1 MIIYGDEDCV
11 ASDGRRFNPRF
22 KPAWNRELFWSD
34 PYFSNHWFVRG
45 DLWNRCFERLDS
57 HNWWDIQ
64 YSLITYASAI
74 NSFKS
79 IAHLPL
85 VLAHCVEPCPKAS
98 VASLQSTLEHQ
109 FPALDPRV
117 VLSSHGF
124 HLQWAAP
131 SSTHVSVIIP
141 TRDHLTLLQAC
152 LQSLRQHASGCSFE
166 IIVVDNGSV
175 REDTISFLEAF
186 QAEPGQFVLR
196 DNGPFNYSS
205 LNNKAAALA
214 KGSVLLLLNNDVEI
228 LTPNW
233 ALELASN
240 ALRPGIGCVGAQL
253 HYPDSTIQH
262 GGVVLGIGGLAS
274 HAHRDL
280 HVDAPGYQGRLQL
293 AQEFSAVTAACLAIS
308 AEHWQQLGGLDEHA
322 LAVN

>member
-1 MIIYGDEDCV
+1 MQVLSILLNQLLTC
-11 ASDGRRFNPRF
+11 R
-22 KPAWNRELFWSD
+22 LFLPIVLSL
-34 PYFSNHWFVRG
+34 VR
-45 DLWNRCFERLDS
+45 
-57 HNWWDIQ
+57 
-64 YSLITYASAI
+64 
-74 NSFKS
+74 
-79 IAHLPL
+79 
-85 VLAHCVEPCPKAS
+85 AS

-141 TRDHLTLLQAC
+141 TRDHLTLLHAC

-205 LNNKAAALA
+205 LNNKAAAS

-233 ALELASN
+233 ALSPLPM
-240 ALRPGIGCVGAQL
+240 R
-253 HYPDSTIQH
+253 
-262 GGVVLGIGGLAS
+262 LGPA
-274 HAHRDL
+274 
-280 HVDAPGYQGRLQL
+280 
-293 AQEFSAVTAACLAIS
+293 
-308 AEHWQQLGGLDEHA
+308 
-322 LAVN
+322 